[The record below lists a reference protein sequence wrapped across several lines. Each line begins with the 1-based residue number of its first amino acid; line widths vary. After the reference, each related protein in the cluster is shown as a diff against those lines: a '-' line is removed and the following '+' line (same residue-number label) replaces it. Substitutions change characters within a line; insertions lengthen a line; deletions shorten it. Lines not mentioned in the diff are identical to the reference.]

1 MAAVSSGSR
10 ASAGRGAAAG
20 GGRAGQGR
28 HLHPGQ
34 QAAGQRDD
42 LGPDLVLLISVQ
54 GEIAQAG
61 VLGAKDASS
70 DRARRRG

>member
-1 MAAVSSGSR
+1 
-10 ASAGRGAAAG
+10 
-20 GGRAGQGR
+20 
-28 HLHPGQ
+28 
-34 QAAGQRDD
+34 
-42 LGPDLVLLISVQ
+42 VQ